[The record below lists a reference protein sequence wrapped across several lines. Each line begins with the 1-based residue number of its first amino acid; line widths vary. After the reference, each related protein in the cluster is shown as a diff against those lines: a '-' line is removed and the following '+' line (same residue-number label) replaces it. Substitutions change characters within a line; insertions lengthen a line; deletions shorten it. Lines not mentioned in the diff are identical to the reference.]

1 MISDLLKKKI
11 NKKQK
16 NKRSCCK
23 TCMKVS
29 PKFLTASPLNSPV
42 KEIDTYPPLITL
54 MISLTHAIVLLR
66 SNAKEYCFADTHQ
79 PLMSCIITLMISS
92 TRSCIITLKGERKS
106 IALQTLQ
113 ANIVQELLNCFL
125 HIGLHVC
132 CFSLLIIK
140 FVWLILL
147 IFNFALSSQVL
158 RDLLGTNTQFFLTRV
173 RGFWLQISLHHGRK
187 HIFFFSFL

>member
-1 MISDLLKKKI
+1 MILDII
-11 NKKQK
+11 NT
-16 NKRSCCK
+16 RYCIRFCK
-23 TCMKVS
+23 TCMKMS
-29 PKFLTASPLNSPV
+29 PKFLTASPLNSPL
-42 KEIDTYPPLITL
+42 KEIDTYLITL

-66 SNAKEYCFADTHQ
+66 SKEREHCIADTHQ

-92 TRSCIITLKGERKS
+92 TRSCIIMLKGERKS

-113 ANIVQELLNCFL
+113 ANIVRELLNCYL

-132 CFSLLIIK
+132 SFSLLIIK

-147 IFNFALSSQVL
+147 IFNFELSSQVL
-158 RDLLGTNTQFFLTRV
+158 RDLLRTNTQLFLTRV

-187 HIFFFSFL
+187 HIFSFRFCDLT

>member
-1 MISDLLKKKI
+1 MISDII
-11 NKKQK
+11 NT
-16 NKRSCCK
+16 RYCFRFCK

-29 PKFLTASPLNSPV
+29 PKFLTASPLNSPL
-42 KEIDTYPPLITL
+42 KEMNTYLIML
-54 MISLTHAIVLLR
+54 MISLTHAIVLLHSKER
-66 SNAKEYCFADTHQ
+66 EYCIADTHQ
-79 PLMSCIITLMISS
+79 PLMSCIISLMISS

-113 ANIVQELLNCFL
+113 ANIVWELLNCYL

-132 CFSLLIIK
+132 SFPLLIIK

-147 IFNFALSSQVL
+147 IFNFDLSSQVL
-158 RDLLGTNTQFFLTRV
+158 RDLLGTNTQLFLTRV

-187 HIFFFSFL
+187 HIFSFRFCDLT